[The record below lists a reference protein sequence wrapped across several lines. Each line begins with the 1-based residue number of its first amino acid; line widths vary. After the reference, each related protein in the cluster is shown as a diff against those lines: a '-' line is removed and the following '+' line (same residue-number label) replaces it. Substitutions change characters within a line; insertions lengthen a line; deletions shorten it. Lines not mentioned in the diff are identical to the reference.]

1 MKTTK
6 ILLKLLF
13 FLALFAQTTQAQE
26 TARGI
31 KNAVIKVG
39 RIKYNLDEIPD
50 WLNKENGAIK
60 YFEYEEDFIVD
71 DAKMCNELGVQN
83 FVIKKGRYYV
93 DYSDISKGGKLIW
106 SLKMPIKSNKK
117 SISSKTFRT
126 AGGKAKHCSIA
137 SNCCLSTVEY
147 STTKI
152 ALQPF
157 TFTPIILN
165 GSISSIELQF
175 IDSITPTVANF

>member
-1 MKTTK
+1 MKTN
-6 ILLKLLF
+6 LKLLF
-13 FLALFAQTTQAQE
+13 VMILLIQTMQAQK
-26 TARGI
+26 TAKGVENTLTKSDRKESGFD
-31 KNAVIKVG
+31 KTAS
-39 RIKYNLDEIPD
+39 
-50 WLNKENGAIK
+50 WLNKENGTIK
-60 YFEYEEDFIVD
+60 YFEYEEDFTVD
-71 DAKMCNELGVQN
+71 DVKMCSELGVQN
-83 FVIKKGRYYV
+83 FVIKKGRYFV
-93 DYSDISKGGKLIW
+93 NYSDLSKGGKLIW
-106 SLKMPIKSNKK
+106 SLKTPIKSNKK

-137 SNCCLSTVEY
+137 SNCCLSTAEH

-175 IDSITPTVANF
+175 IDSKTPTAAN